1 MLNRIVLIGRLTR
14 QPELRITP
22 SGVSVTTITVAV
34 DRRPNKSGQKETD
47 FIDVVLFGRLAEVT
61 CKYMD
66 KGRQVAVEG
75 RLQSRTYETR
85 DGQWRKVWEVLGD
98 AIHFLDSRPRNQDE
112 VPATSAN
119 DAEPVQEEEPPTFT
133 E

>member
-1 MLNRIVLIGRLTR
+1 VLNRIVIIGRLTR

-34 DRRPNKSGQKETD
+34 DRRPTQSGQKETD

-61 CKYMD
+61 CRYMD
-66 KGRQVAVEG
+66 KGRLVAVEG
-75 RLQSRTYETR
+75 RLQSRSYETK
-85 DGQWRKVWEVLGD
+85 DGQRRRVWEVVAD
-98 AIHFLDSRPRNQDE
+98 SIQFLDRPRNQDS
-112 VPATSAN
+112 ATSDSAPN
-119 DAEPVQEEEPPTFT
+119 AGQPQGQEPPTFT